1 VVRQSL
7 PIHAGPVAL
16 TAESPSR
23 GKIKVS
29 ETETK
34 EFVRPT
40 VEVNT
45 YKKANPL
52 KAKVLENRILFREG
66 DENDIRHIVL
76 GAREMNYLDGQ
87 SVGVLPPGI
96 NEKGN
101 PHAVRLYSIASLASR
116 IEGSENLTLCV
127 KRAITKDEAT
137 GQVYRGVASNFLCD
151 AKPGDEV
158 TLTGPAGRK
167 FALPV
172 VEDINRPYIFIAT
185 GTGIA
190 PFRGFLQRLFKHT
203 PGFNAPVYLLFGVKT
218 KAELLYHEEFIQ
230 YTQPNFLY
238 LKALSREMKNSSGG
252 RYYVGDL
259 IHDHGGKLWPLIH
272 DERSIIYMCGL
283 KGMEAGVSGAI
294 NALAK
299 QNGAGD
305 DYYAKLEHRI
315 VEEVY

>member
-1 VVRQSL
+1 M
-7 PIHAGPVAL
+7 
-16 TAESPSR
+16 
-23 GKIKVS
+23 S
-29 ETETK
+29 EEAK
-34 EFVRPT
+34 KREFTRPA

-52 KAKVLENRILFREG
+52 KAKVLENRILFRDG
-66 DENDIRHIVL
+66 DENDVRHIVL
-76 GAREMNYLDGQ
+76 DAKEMNYLDGQ
-87 SVGVLPPGI
+87 SVGVLPPGL

-116 IEGSENLTLCV
+116 MPGAENLSLCV
-127 KRAITKDEAT
+127 KRAITKDETT
-137 GQVYRGVASNFLCD
+137 GQIYRGVASNYLCD
-151 AKPGDEV
+151 LKPGDEV
-158 TLTGPAGRK
+158 LLTGPAGRK

-172 VEDINRPYIFIAT
+172 PEEIHRPYVFIAT

-203 PGFNAPVYLLFGVKT
+203 PNFNSPVFLLFGVKT
-218 KAELLYHEEFIQ
+218 KGELLYNDEFIT

-238 LKALSREMKNSSGG
+238 LKALSREMKNAAGN

-259 IHDHGGKLWPLIH
+259 ISDHASKLWPVIS

-283 KGMEAGVSGAI
+283 KGMEEGVAKAI
-294 NALAK
+294 NQLAATHGK
-299 QNGAGD
+299 GD
-305 DYYAKLEHRI
+305 NYYETIAHRV